1 MSTTTHRDN
10 LVDSSPVPRTGR
22 FERPAERLP
31 SPRQVVADLGGH
43 HLVNGVVGV
52 LFSITGPIP
61 IIVAVGRGGGL
72 SSEQIASWIFAVL
85 VLNGLLTI
93 VMSWTFRQPLGFFW
107 TIPGTIVV
115 GTALNSLTWPEVIG
129 AYVLT
134 AVLVLAIGLTG
145 MVDRVMSLLPMP
157 VVMAMVAGV
166 FLSFGINLVTAVEND
181 VAIAAPMVVIF
192 LLATAFPSLGRFV
205 PPILGALV
213 TGVAIVVATGTVEA
227 RTLSGPWLAAP
238 VLTSPQFT
246 WSAAIELVVPLA
258 LTVVVVQNGQGMAV
272 LREAGHRPPMNLVTI
287 ACGLVS
293 LPAAMVGG
301 VSTCLTGPTNALLT
315 ASGARRQHYTS
326 ALVCGALAI
335 VVGLLAPG
343 FVRVLLAMPV
353 AFVAALGG
361 LAMLRALEGAFR
373 SAFSGAHVLAALLT
387 FLVTVA
393 EVTVLNIG
401 AAFWGLVAGVLAH
414 ALLARGARSTPAGG
428 GAPAGHGTPDGQ
440 D

>member
-1 MSTTTHRDN
+1 M
-10 LVDSSPVPRTGR
+10 
-22 FERPAERLP
+22 
-31 SPRQVVADLGGH
+31 
-43 HLVNGVVGV
+43 
-52 LFSITGPIP
+52 
-61 IIVAVGRGGGL
+61 
-72 SSEQIASWIFAVL
+72 
-85 VLNGLLTI
+85 
-93 VMSWTFRQPLGFFW
+93 
-107 TIPGTIVV
+107 
-115 GTALNSLTWPEVIG
+115 
-129 AYVLT
+129 
-134 AVLVLAIGLTG
+134 
-145 MVDRVMSLLPMP
+145 
-157 VVMAMVAGV
+157 
-166 FLSFGINLVTAVEND
+166 
-181 VAIAAPMVVIF
+181 
-192 LLATAFPSLGRFV
+192 
-205 PPILGALV
+205 
-213 TGVAIVVATGTVEA
+213 
-227 RTLSGPWLAAP
+227 
-238 VLTSPQFT
+238 
-246 WSAAIELVVPLA
+246 
-258 LTVVVVQNGQGMAV
+258 VVQNGQGMAV
-272 LREAGHRPPMNLVTI
+272 LRDAGHRPPMNLVTI

-373 SAFSGAHVLAALLT
+373 TAFSGAHVLAALLT

-428 GAPAGHGTPDGQ
+428 SAPAGGGAPAGHGTPDGR

>member
-43 HLVNGVVGV
+43 HIVNGLVGV
-52 LFSITGPIP
+52 LFSITGLIP

-115 GTALNSLTWPEVIG
+115 GTALNSLTWPEVVG

-166 FLSFGINLVTAVEND
+166 FLSFGINLVTAVETD

-205 PPILGALV
+205 PPSSERWSPVWPSSSRRAPWRLGPCRDRGWL
-213 TGVAIVVATGTVEA
+213 
-227 RTLSGPWLAAP
+227 RPCSPHHSSPGP
-238 VLTSPQFT
+238 
-246 WSAAIELVVPLA
+246 
-258 LTVVVVQNGQGMAV
+258 
-272 LREAGHRPPMNLVTI
+272 RPSN
-287 ACGLVS
+287 S
-293 LPAAMVGG
+293 
-301 VSTCLTGPTNALLT
+301 S
-315 ASGARRQHYTS
+315 SRWR
-326 ALVCGALAI
+326 
-335 VVGLLAPG
+335 
-343 FVRVLLAMPV
+343 
-353 AFVAALGG
+353 
-361 LAMLRALEGAFR
+361 
-373 SAFSGAHVLAALLT
+373 
-387 FLVTVA
+387 
-393 EVTVLNIG
+393 
-401 AAFWGLVAGVLAH
+401 
-414 ALLARGARSTPAGG
+414 
-428 GAPAGHGTPDGQ
+428 
-440 D
+440 

>member
-1 MSTTTHRDN
+1 MTATTTGPA
-10 LVDSSPVPRTGR
+10 SSPAPHPGRLERPRT
-22 FERPAERLP
+22 RPP
-31 SPRQVVADLGGH
+31 SPREVLADLGSH
-43 HLVNGVVGV
+43 QVVNGVVGV

-72 SSEQIASWIFAVL
+72 SSEQIASWIFGVL

-93 VMSWTFRQPLGFFW
+93 AMSWVFRQPLAFFW

-115 GTALNSLTWPEVIG
+115 GTALQSLPWPEVIG

-134 AVLVLAIGLTG
+134 ALLVLAIGLTG

-166 FLSFGINLVTAVEND
+166 FLGFGIDLVAAVESD
-181 VAIAAPMVVIF
+181 AMIAGPMVLVF

-205 PPILGALV
+205 PPIIGALV
-213 TGVAIVVATGTVEA
+213 VGVLVVVSTGAVDGSAF
-227 RTLSGPWLAAP
+227 SGPWLAAP
-238 VLTSPQFT
+238 VLTAPVFT

-258 LTVVVVQNGQGMAV
+258 LTVLVVQNGQGMAV
-272 LREAGHRPPMNLVTI
+272 LREAGHRPPMNLVTV

-293 LPAAMVGG
+293 LPAAAVGAI
-301 VSTCLTGPTNALLT
+301 STCLTGPTNALLT
-315 ASGARRQHYTS
+315 ASGDRRRQYVA
-326 ALVCGALAI
+326 ALVCGSIAI

-343 FVRVLLAMPV
+343 FVRLLLAMPV

-373 SAFSGAHVLAALLT
+373 TAFSAAHVTAALVT

-393 EVTVLNIG
+393 EVSFLNIG
-401 AAFWGLVAGVLAH
+401 AAFWGLVAGVAVH
-414 ALLARGARSTPAGG
+414 ALLARGARG
-428 GAPAGHGTPDGQ
+428 
-440 D
+440 

>member
-1 MSTTTHRDN
+1 MSTTQHDAA
-10 LVDSSPVPRTGR
+10 VDSPAPRAGR
-22 FERPAERLP
+22 FERPTVRLP
-31 SPRQVVADLGGH
+31 SPREVFADLGWH
-43 HLVNGVVGV
+43 QLVNGVVGV

-72 SSEQIASWIFAVL
+72 SGEQIASWIFGVL
-85 VLNGLLTI
+85 ALNGLLTI

-107 TIPGTIVV
+107 TIPGTVVV
-115 GTALNSLTWPEVIG
+115 GTALSSLTWPEVIG

-134 AVLVLAIGLTG
+134 ALLVLAIGLTG

-166 FLSFGINLVTAVEND
+166 FLSFGIDLVTAVATD
-181 VAIAAPMVVIF
+181 AAIAAPMVLVF
-192 LLATAFPSLGRFV
+192 FLATAFPSIARFV

-213 TGVAIVVATGTVEA
+213 VGAGVVLATGAFDA

-238 VLTSPQFT
+238 VFTAPQFS
-246 WSAAIELVVPLA
+246 WSATIELVVPLA

-272 LREAGHRPPMNLVTI
+272 LREAGHRPPMNLITI
-287 ACGLVS
+287 VCGLVS
-293 LPAAMVGG
+293 LPAAMVGA

-315 ASGARRQHYTS
+315 ASGPRRRHYTA
-326 ALVCGALAI
+326 ALVCGGLAI
-335 VVGLLAPG
+335 IVGLLAPG

-373 SAFSGAHVLAALLT
+373 VAFSGKHVLAALVA

-393 EVTVLNIG
+393 EATFLNIG
-401 AAFWGLVAGVLAH
+401 AAFWGLVVGVAVH
-414 ALLARGARSTPAGG
+414 ALLERGSRDPLGSSS
-428 GAPAGHGTPDGQ
+428 
-440 D
+440 